1 MKSRYAARGTWYELD
16 RRAFLKRTSAA
27 LAAAMLG
34 CQSKPDRDPSL
45 HAPTDSRTHEVSRW
59 DVLTIGNLSRNRY
72 WGESDERGL
81 RSAICTS
88 TLVQVGDQRL
98 ICDPSMKDVE
108 EMAHT
113 LDRRTGFFPDEIQ
126 TVFVTHEHGDHWFG
140 IEHFENAEWY
150 AAPPV
155 AEILN
160 NNQSLTRE
168 VRPIEGTILDVIE
181 IVPTPGHTVGHH
193 GLLFTCD
200 GMRVMLAG
208 DSVATRDFFIERKG
222 YYNVVDEEESARTMD
237 WMKENVD
244 IIVPGH
250 DNYFLARN
258 TD

>member
-1 MKSRYAARGTWYELD
+1 MVDHKMSTKSEGSFN
-16 RRAFLKRTSAA
+16 RRSFLKLASTGSAVCALSTSL
-27 LAAAMLG
+27 LASSHPRNSAV
-34 CQSKPDRDPSL
+34 D
-45 HAPTDSRTHEVSRW
+45 RW
-59 DVLTIGNLSRNRY
+59 DILTIGNLSRNRY
-72 WGESDERGL
+72 WGESDEKGL

-98 ICDPSMKDVE
+98 ICDPSIRDAD

-113 LDRRTGFFPDEIQ
+113 LDRRTGLSPDEIQ
-126 TVFVTHEHGDHWFG
+126 TVFVTHRHGDHYFG
-140 IEHFENAEWY
+140 IEHFQQAEWY

-160 NNQSLTRE
+160 NNETLSRKVKPL
-168 VRPIEGTILDVIE
+168 EGTILDVIQ
-181 IVPTPGHTVGHH
+181 IVPTPGHTMEHH

-208 DSVATRDFFIERKG
+208 DSVPTRDFFKERRG
-222 YYNVVDEEESARTMD
+222 YYNVIDEEESARTMD

-250 DNYFLARN
+250 DNYFLTAN
-258 TD
+258 TP